1 MNHIDIKKIILDKNP
16 NFLKRSPEFFQNLV
30 FSVISKILY
39 IKDINNFL
47 ANHHNKTGLDFI
59 DEFFD
64 MLDFSYL
71 VSAKDREKIPS
82 EGKLIIVSNHP
93 LGGLDGLILIKLISE
108 VRRDVKIIVN
118 DVLLSITNLSEFFLP
133 LDILSNTFQKE
144 NIAAISKAIGEE
156 QAIIIFPAGEVA
168 RMSPRGIEDGKWNK
182 GAVYFA
188 EKFNAPVLPIFLEAK
203 NSFLFYLVSFLNK
216 KFSTFLLP
224 RELFNKRGKSIRIK
238 VGNHI
243 LPQAFSSKYQRSSH
257 LIKSLR
263 KHVYLIG
270 KNKRGVFATEKNVI
284 HPQSRKLIKTQLMD
298 SKNLGTTCDGKKI
311 FLTHFYNSPDV
322 MKEIARLRE
331 ITFRKVGEGTG
342 GKFDLDEFDKHY
354 EHLVLWDE
362 KELEIVGSY
371 RIGKGNFILE
381 RYGLDGFYTSTLFNH
396 SDYLVDLLP
405 FSVELGRSFVQSKY
419 WNTTALDY
427 LWQGLGAYIKSNSE
441 VRYLFG
447 GVSLSNSYPE
457 EAKNMIIY
465 FYLKWFS
472 SNTNYSM
479 AKCRYVIPPKAMLE
493 LSEIFFSDDY
503 TSDLKTLKS
512 RLKLHGYSIPTL
524 YKQYS
529 ELCEPGGVM
538 FIDFGVDRD
547 FQNCVDALI
556 LVDLNMV
563 KESKRERYLG
573 HERLSEKEL
582 FLVHPA

>member
-1 MNHIDIKKIILDKNP
+1 MNHINIKKIILDRNP
-16 NFLKRSPEFFQNLV
+16 NFPKHSPEFIRNLA
-30 FSVISKILY
+30 FSVISKILHL
-39 IKDINNFL
+39 KEVNNFL
-47 ANHHNKTGLDFI
+47 AEHHNKTGLDFI
-59 DEFFD
+59 DEFFE

-93 LGGLDGLILIKLISE
+93 LGGLDGLILLKLISE
-108 VRRDVKIIVN
+108 IRKDVKIIVN
-118 DVLLSITNLSEFFLP
+118 DVLLNITNLSEFFLP
-133 LDILSNTFQKE
+133 LDILSNTFQKD
-144 NIAAISKAIGEE
+144 NITAISKAIREE

-168 RMSPRGIEDGKWNK
+168 RMSPRGIEDSKWNK

-188 EKFNAPVLPIFLEAK
+188 EKFNAPVLPVFLEAK
-203 NSFLFYLVSFLNK
+203 NSFLFYFVSFLNK

-238 VGNHI
+238 IDNHI
-243 LPQAFSSKYQRSSH
+243 LPQAFSTKYQRSSH

-270 KNKRGVFATEKNVI
+270 KNKKGVFATEKNVI
-284 HPQSRKLIKTQLMD
+284 HPQSRKLIKSQLMN
-298 SKNLGTTCDGKKI
+298 STNLGTTSDGKKI
-311 FLTHFYNSPDV
+311 FVTHYHNSPEV

-342 GKFDLDEFDKHY
+342 GKFDLDEFDKYY

-371 RIGKGNFILE
+371 RIGKGDFLLNKF
-381 RYGLDGFYTSTLFNH
+381 GLKGFYTSTLFDH
-396 SDYLVDLLP
+396 TEYLAELLP
-405 FSVELGRSFVQSKY
+405 CSVELGRSFVQAKY
-419 WNTTALDY
+419 WNTAALDY
-427 LWQGLGAYIKSNSE
+427 LWQGLGAYIKSNPE

-472 SNTNYSM
+472 SITHYTA
-479 AKCRYVIPPKAMLE
+479 AKCRYTIPQKALSE
-493 LSEIFFSDDY
+493 LSNIFFNDDY
-503 TSDLKTLKS
+503 QSDLKILKS
-512 RLKLHGYSIPTL
+512 RLKLQGYSIPTL

-538 FIDFGVDRD
+538 FIDFGVDKD

-556 LVDLNMV
+556 LVDLSMI
-563 KESKRERYLG
+563 KENKRERYLST
-573 HERLSEKEL
+573 ERLAEKEL
-582 FLVHPA
+582 VLLQQA